1 MNVLVVNKQEDVISA
16 LNIEVIKTLRGVFD
30 ADEIISTFT
39 NFYFARMI
47 IDVTA
52 LKDYE
57 DVAIY
62 QKLSIGLPIDKV
74 ILLIPSSSAAAN
86 NYFLSKLI
94 SMGYYNFTTNG
105 DGVKYLLTNPN
116 S

>member
-62 QKLSIGLPIDKV
+62 QKLSIGLQINKL
-74 ILLIPSSSAAAN
+74 ILLIP
-86 NYFLSKLI
+86 
-94 SMGYYNFTTNG
+94 
-105 DGVKYLLTNPN
+105 
-116 S
+116 